1 MAKRTESRTFNISV
15 IGLSGTEKEKGLTG
29 VGKSCLCNR
38 FMRPLANDYHGEHIS
53 VLSQSDFGGRVINND
68 HFLYW
73 GDICKTDEGVDHT
86 FHVIEQTEFTDD
98 VSFQPFKTGK
108 YEPYSKRCI
117 STKVQSAEKLM
128 YICKEQLG
136 METDSAYE
144 QKLMPDGKLNID
156 GFMVLFDVSSVHNRP
171 IERQVEFV
179 SNILQSLQK
188 IRKPVVLATTKHDEA
203 VERFC
208 KEAVAL
214 VTRSKV
220 NIPIVETSALENIN
234 VELAFMTLAHLIDGT
249 KVRKKIIPFADAY
262 RARKD
267 VLEVATKAYKKL
279 LNTQVTD
286 PKALWTTWKKKFM
299 KESDYI
305 HYVDLFGTEQA
316 MEHFRKHTKQLR
328 EEQLR
333 RRELHYLDSLP
344 SVLQH
349 FFPSLDVIS
358 DKSWISC
365 QNYIY
370 RHPDMPK
377 FFVNIGGDGQS
388 WRDGDWLDNDDK
400 RLPFDLLKSSE
411 AETTFKNHVNA
422 LQEQHKKFE
431 LKRKFKDFLEENKQ
445 VKPGKPISE
454 TYICF
459 VGKECYNGLNERE
472 RDEVYEQHQADL
484 RQRAKLDFQ
493 ELMWEKSEVFTEL
506 NPSVRLT
513 QDDLKI
519 ITNALQNDSRY
530 QLLDRLEE
538 DRKVMI
544 LNHLGFIQCPSKE
557 RCYFREN
564 CVEAMAQ
571 KILAYK
577 PTRPDASES
586 SQAQN
591 GAEQPFNLVLL
602 GKDGLASEVNLEIRD
617 LCVEDEYS
625 CQNIM
630 FSLDYRPI
638 DGDVSQ
644 EQHAF
649 VTPTFKPH
657 GCVCVY
663 NSVHTFEYVRYSL
676 EQTWL
681 SDLACEDGQVLDRLR
696 FVIIQIHNSMISDR
710 EVEQLREQGWQLA
723 TKLQCKFYYI
733 PHELDASER
742 RKISQVQIEKALQSI
757 IRPVASG
764 LLSSWHCSDF
774 LEADLKIAVCM
785 MCGDKFSIEFS
796 LAPLLNQDFFRV
808 INEENGQWMIEVFLD
823 DMRVRVEI
831 ILTSYHGANLMKDE
845 LFHGYLLIYSA
856 QRRASLSTMRA
867 FASHLR
873 HQLPIL
879 VLAITDSTSTA
890 DEHVKTLI
898 SEGNAVADILKAHF
912 MTTPPHFQ
920 HQHSIFNPFFKD
932 AWERREDTESF
943 FHHVSEPPS
952 NILFELNPTIEKRP
966 PAPLPKPNDL
976 YHTTKSSTINR
987 CISPD
992 WGCQSTEESEPL
1004 YDHLVFPNQYHSDS
1018 EHERV
1023 SSPSPPPVSSL
1034 TDYEIISSVAAQT
1047 NGEHLIKPSQV
1058 KSRRNKCVGLL
1069 EFPVYD
1075 SPTCQAD
1082 DTVWAENNLYKST
1095 KGSTKASGN
1104 RLEPGPLN
1112 RKQYEPVAKVI
1123 TRNITNARNMP
1134 TSGRLQAPLAVPE
1147 PIEIADYEFVSL
1159 FVFLD
1164 FSFSFFLHSFFLHS
1178 FPTLSFL
1185 FFFLYYFFF
1194 SLFLIHYFKLLFP
1207 YIFQL
1212 SLHSFQVSPFLSSF
1226 IFIILLFQHL
1236 PSFPFF
1242 YFSAL
1247 ISYCLSLCSLL
1258 VSPVKGFF
1266 SLFSLMQDAVP
1277 QSPPESDYALVED
1290 ALPAGKVHRIKSTR
1304 KKEHKVFGT
1313 TDSEDSEFSSLERDR
1328 MSSFGYRVNRHPTP
1342 YKMHHTQRYDDI
1354 YMTLEPDER
1363 HLQGYFYHRADL
1375 LSCWFGCT
1383 TNTAVLTAA
1392 DAVSHPL
1399 SPSTNIFSSILSI
1412 AFLHY
1417 TLFRSQSPSEGSEG
1431 TGDELLLRRKPRS
1444 FKKKCRSS
1452 PTMESSTCTISPPL
1466 SDSDNLNVF
1475 STLTLFLYKHTHTFL
1490 YYSPSYLT
1498 LYHSLSFPLIPP
1510 LYHSISFPL
1519 IPPLYH
1525 SLSFPLIPPLYHSI
1539 SFSLTLTLYYYF
1551 HSLSLSLFMLLLLL
1565 HDIYLG
1571 WNLKC
1576 LDFLGDFFSYL
1587 SQFFGGTISPRVEY
1601 SSSTLSKYGTLV
1613 DEYGD
1618 LTDSGNWK
1626 DMFNVKIRHKD
1637 STTDR
1642 AKKKEEKRRQKEE
1655 EKKLKE
1661 QQKLQ
1666 KKIKK
1671 KDGKVSSASQSGSVL
1686 EDYTMSPRYPRVPLF
1701 VEKCVQFIEEEGLTA
1716 EGIYRVPGNRA
1727 QVELLLT
1734 KFQEDPSVDIQ
1745 SLDIQVNAVATALKG
1760 FFNDLMEALLPSTLI
1775 NELTE
1780 ASGFPDKSSRLLALR
1795 GVLKKLPL
1803 TNYEVL
1809 KYLIT
1814 HFNRIGRH
1822 YDTNNMDSKNL
1833 ARCWWPTLIR
1843 MDFQSYGEL
1852 TYNSRIP
1859 LEILQTL
1866 IEQSGFFFHGENQV

>member
-879 VLAITDSTSTA
+879 VLAITDSTSAA

-1147 PIEIADYEFVSL
+1147 PIEIADYG
-1159 FVFLD
+1159 
-1164 FSFSFFLHSFFLHS
+1164 
-1178 FPTLSFL
+1178 T
-1185 FFFLYYFFF
+1185 
-1194 SLFLIHYFKLLFP
+1194 
-1207 YIFQL
+1207 
-1212 SLHSFQVSPFLSSF
+1212 
-1226 IFIILLFQHL
+1226 
-1236 PSFPFF
+1236 
-1242 YFSAL
+1242 
-1247 ISYCLSLCSLL
+1247 
-1258 VSPVKGFF
+1258 VK
-1266 SLFSLMQDAVP
+1266 
-1277 QSPPESDYALVED
+1277 SPPESDYALVED

-1304 KKEHKVFGT
+1304 KKEHK
-1313 TDSEDSEFSSLERDR
+1313 DR
-1328 MSSFGYRVNRHPTP
+1328 NFEENP
-1342 YKMHHTQRYDDI
+1342 Y
-1354 YMTLEPDER
+1354 E
-1363 HLQGYFYHRADL
+1363 
-1375 LSCWFGCT
+1375 
-1383 TNTAVLTAA
+1383 
-1392 DAVSHPL
+1392 
-1399 SPSTNIFSSILSI
+1399 
-1412 AFLHY
+1412 
-1417 TLFRSQSPSEGSEG
+1417 
-1431 TGDELLLRRKPRS
+1431 
-1444 FKKKCRSS
+1444 
-1452 PTMESSTCTISPPL
+1452 
-1466 SDSDNLNVF
+1466 
-1475 STLTLFLYKHTHTFL
+1475 
-1490 YYSPSYLT
+1490 
-1498 LYHSLSFPLIPP
+1498 
-1510 LYHSISFPL
+1510 
-1519 IPPLYH
+1519 
-1525 SLSFPLIPPLYHSI
+1525 
-1539 SFSLTLTLYYYF
+1539 
-1551 HSLSLSLFMLLLLL
+1551 
-1565 HDIYLG
+1565 
-1571 WNLKC
+1571 
-1576 LDFLGDFFSYL
+1576 
-1587 SQFFGGTISPRVEY
+1587 TISPRVEY